1 MVIKPAPF
9 FLTITFLGGMILL
22 ASVMSHYQRET
33 TSIEEKYQY
42 RSADEIDA
50 TYNDPLAKI
59 SNSAFYND
67 NVTPHSTGTIGLFLK
82 DDQDHDGLSND
93 DEKTIH
99 GTNPQNPDTDGD
111 GTSDGIE
118 ILLGTDPLDKDS
130 GGVDLPPVPVLPP
143 PPIIQYDQL
152 FINSLQKKVKNLGNP
167 TEDWSLV
174 TNAEFGENVSFKID
188 AELTNPSSTETFPAT
203 FSDQLGKNLQYIS
216 ASGYIKIG
224 QGTSQQLPD
233 NWLAGYA
240 VVISPEISMQKPV
253 SVEITFQVLL
263 VDNSADRYRITINRA
278 WVKTLG
284 DLQTAS
290 AFINITSL
298 INE

>member
-1 MVIKPAPF
+1 M
-9 FLTITFLGGMILL
+9 TITFLGGMILL

-59 SNSAFYND
+59 SNSAYYND
-67 NVTPHSTGTIGLFLK
+67 DVTPHSTGIIGLFLK
-82 DDQDHDGLSND
+82 DDQDHDGLTNS
-93 DEKTIH
+93 DEISTYKTD
-99 GTNPQNPDTDGD
+99 PQNPDTDGD

-118 ILLGTDPLDKDS
+118 ILLGTDPSDKAS
-130 GGVDLPPVPVLPP
+130 GGVGFPPAPVILP
-143 PPIIQYDQL
+143 PPIIYYDQL

-167 TEDWSLV
+167 NEEWSLV
-174 TNAEFGENVSFKID
+174 TNAKFSDNVAFKID
-188 AELTNPSSTETFPAT
+188 AELTNPSTDQTFSAI
-203 FSDQLGKNLQYIS
+203 FSDQLGKNLQYVEKK
-216 ASGYIKIG
+216 GYIRIN
-224 QGTSQQLPD
+224 QGTSQELPD
-233 NWLAGYA
+233 SWLAGYA
-240 VVISPEISMQKPV
+240 VSILPGMNPQQPV

-263 VDNSADRYRITINRA
+263 VDNSADRYRITVNRV
-278 WVKTLG
+278 WLKTLG